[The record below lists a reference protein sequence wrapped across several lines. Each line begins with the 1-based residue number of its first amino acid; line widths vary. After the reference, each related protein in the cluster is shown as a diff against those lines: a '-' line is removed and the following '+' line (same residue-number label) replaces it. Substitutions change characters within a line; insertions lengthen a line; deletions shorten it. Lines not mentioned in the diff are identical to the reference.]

1 MNYEFLDKQGIF
13 LRAFDSIS
21 ESNYYKKV
29 TPELGNQHKIGHI
42 QKVMLF
48 SQIIA
53 IQENLNEMQMKIL
66 LAAAAFH
73 DSGREKDRDN
83 GEHGKLSAEVAGK
96 YFRKNKINPFG
107 ITPEDIGIVQTAIA
121 YHVVDEAEQG
131 KIDEKNLK
139 MLCFEYD
146 ISDFKNIEKIKQIC
160 AILKDADAL
169 DRARFSSEASAKNS
183 LNPQLLRTDTAKN
196 TTIIEFAR
204 RINQAYA
211 KYVLSENY
219 PEVPTVQNDAAK
231 TLQFMRHDY
240 KIKNNGKRKVEKDI
254 PTRIVKELFKYIIQN
269 KDMEKNNNLEEIE
282 ELELKR

>member
-1 MNYEFLDKQGIF
+1 MNYEFLNKQGMF

-21 ESNYYKKV
+21 ESKYYKKL
-29 TPELGNQHKIGHI
+29 TPELGYQHKIGHI

-53 IQENLNEMQMKIL
+53 IQENLNEMQMRIL

-83 GEHGKLSAEVAGK
+83 GEHGKLSAEVAAK
-96 YFRKNKINPFG
+96 YFRTNKINPFG
-107 ITPEDIGIVQTAIA
+107 IAPEDISIVQTAIA
-121 YHVVDEAEQG
+121 YHVVDEEERG
-131 KIDEKNLK
+131 KIDEEKLK

-146 ISDFKNIEKIKQIC
+146 IKDFKNIEKIKQIC

-183 LNPQLLRTDTAKN
+183 LNPQLLRTNTAKN
-196 TTIIEFAR
+196 DKIIEFAR
-204 RINQAYA
+204 RINQEYA

-219 PEVPTVQNDAAK
+219 PEVPIVQNDAAK
-231 TLQFMRHDY
+231 TLQFMRYDY
-240 KIKNNGKRKVEKDI
+240 KMKNNGKRKIEKEI
-254 PTRIVKELFKYIIQN
+254 PMTIVKALFRYIIEN
-269 KDMEKNNNLEEIE
+269 KDMEKNNDLEGIE
-282 ELELKR
+282 ELEL